1 MQEAL
6 NSVCPWGLL
15 CPSGLAVP
23 KDKRDVALL
32 ALAALQGAVQR
43 HTGVSKRQVVQSA
56 IHVAGVT
63 VIRLEEEERKK
74 IGEV

>member
-1 MQEAL
+1 MCQ
-6 NSVCPWGLL
+6 WGLL
-15 CPSGLAVP
+15 CPSVLTVP
-23 KDKRDVALL
+23 EDKGDIALL
-32 ALAALQGAVQR
+32 ALATLQGVIQR
-43 HTGVSKRQVVQSA
+43 DTGVSKWQVVQSA